1 MSTQDLGLPD
11 IRIDQDSLYRE
22 ETFTDRRA
30 GTLRRLVP
38 VLADG
43 SPDAARP
50 VLWLGQTQLM
60 TPGGV
65 LPLGF
70 EIDAPDLASAIEK
83 FPEAVKQA
91 LEDAIEEAQ
100 QMRREAASRIVGF
113 ANAADILLTG
123 RTFDGDEA
131 RAMSLCSRVTPN
143 DEVLDVAM
151 EIAHDIAVN
160 VAPASAAASKR
171 ALWESMTSTRER
183 IDALET
189 ELHHHLMRSPDAR
202 EGVEAFLERRPPRW
216 SGSPG
221 KP

>member
-11 IRIDQDSLYRE
+11 IRIDQNSLYRE
-22 ETFTDRRA
+22 ETYTDRRA

-83 FPEAVKQA
+83 FPDAVKQA

-100 QMRREAASRIVGF
+100 QMRRESASRIV
-113 ANAADILLTG
+113 
-123 RTFDGDEA
+123 
-131 RAMSLCSRVTPN
+131 V
-143 DEVLDVAM
+143 
-151 EIAHDIAVN
+151 
-160 VAPASAAASKR
+160 
-171 ALWESMTSTRER
+171 
-183 IDALET
+183 
-189 ELHHHLMRSPDAR
+189 PDA
-202 EGVEAFLERRPPRW
+202 GGMP
-216 SGSPG
+216 SPG
-221 KP
+221 KIKFP

>member
-100 QMRREAASRIVGF
+100 QMRREAASRIV
-113 ANAADILLTG
+113 
-123 RTFDGDEA
+123 
-131 RAMSLCSRVTPN
+131 V
-143 DEVLDVAM
+143 
-151 EIAHDIAVN
+151 
-160 VAPASAAASKR
+160 
-171 ALWESMTSTRER
+171 
-183 IDALET
+183 
-189 ELHHHLMRSPDAR
+189 PDA
-202 EGVEAFLERRPPRW
+202 GGMP
-216 SGSPG
+216 STG
-221 KP
+221 KIKFP

>member
-22 ETFTDRRA
+22 ETYTDRRA

-83 FPEAVKQA
+83 FPDAVKQA

-100 QMRREAASRIVGF
+100 QMRRESASRIV
-113 ANAADILLTG
+113 
-123 RTFDGDEA
+123 
-131 RAMSLCSRVTPN
+131 V
-143 DEVLDVAM
+143 
-151 EIAHDIAVN
+151 
-160 VAPASAAASKR
+160 
-171 ALWESMTSTRER
+171 
-183 IDALET
+183 
-189 ELHHHLMRSPDAR
+189 PDA
-202 EGVEAFLERRPPRW
+202 GGMPS
-216 SGSPG
+216 SGKLKFP
-221 KP
+221 

>member
-70 EIDAPDLASAIEK
+70 EIDATDLASAIAK

-100 QMRREAASRIVGF
+100 QMRRESASRIV
-113 ANAADILLTG
+113 
-123 RTFDGDEA
+123 
-131 RAMSLCSRVTPN
+131 V
-143 DEVLDVAM
+143 
-151 EIAHDIAVN
+151 
-160 VAPASAAASKR
+160 
-171 ALWESMTSTRER
+171 
-183 IDALET
+183 
-189 ELHHHLMRSPDAR
+189 PDA
-202 EGVEAFLERRPPRW
+202 GGMPS
-216 SGSPG
+216 SGKIKFP
-221 KP
+221 